1 MPERQSPHSD
11 NDLID
16 EMSKAPSQ
24 KSSGGGGLAQ
34 EVGKRAE
41 EKGATEEVE
50 VERVTG
56 ADRPQANARKGRK
69 TTSRMLGGG

>member
-1 MPERQSPHSD
+1 MPERHSD

-24 KSSGGGGLAQ
+24 KGSSGGSLAQ

-41 EKGATEEVE
+41 EKGATGEEVE